1 MRKIHYP
8 LIVTDFDGTLVK
20 ADGTISEETKN
31 SITEFIQNG
40 GHFVIST
47 GRMPAGILPRARELG
62 LKGMLSCGQGSVILD
77 IETKQTV
84 FESRLPNKTAV
95 DICKKMESL
104 GLHIHVYTLWD
115 YYSNMDDE
123 ALKFYEN
130 VVKSK
135 ALLVTDQPISKF
147 VEKEN
152 IEPYK
157 IMAMVYPE
165 DNERIIQE
173 MEKENFPNCY
183 VTRSNAML
191 VELGNSN
198 NSKGTAV
205 TYLAKHY
212 GIPLEKTIAVGD
224 QINDLPMLEVA
235 GLGLAVKNAD
245 PALKERVTTLDYTNE
260 EDALKEVIKK
270 YGYEKDELEG

>member
-1 MRKIHYP
+1 MRKINYP

-31 SITEFIQNG
+31 SITEYIQNG

-135 ALLVTDQPISKF
+135 ALLVIDQPISKF

-165 DNERIIQE
+165 DNERIIHE
-173 MEKENFPNCY
+173 MKKENFPNCY
-183 VTRSNAML
+183 VTRSNTML

-245 PALKERVTTLDYTNE
+245 PALKERVITLDYTNE
-260 EDALKEVIKK
+260 EDALKEVIRE
-270 YGYEKDELEG
+270 YGYKKDELEG

>member
-1 MRKIHYP
+1 MRKINYP

-20 ADGTISEETKN
+20 SDGMISKETQK
-31 SITEFIQNG
+31 SIAEYINNG

-47 GRMPAGILPRARELG
+47 GRMPSGILPRARELG
-62 LKGMLSCGQGSVILD
+62 LKGMLSCGQGAVILD

-95 DICKKMESL
+95 SICKKMESL

-115 YYSNMDDE
+115 YYSNMDDD
-123 ALKFYEN
+123 ALKYYESI
-130 VVKSK
+130 VKSK
-135 ALLVTDQPISKF
+135 AIVVTDKPISEF

-157 IMAMVYPE
+157 IMAMVYAE
-165 DNERIIQE
+165 DNERILNE
-173 MEKENFPNCY
+173 MKKEGFPNCY
-183 VTRSNAML
+183 VTRSHATL
-191 VELGNSN
+191 VELGNAN

-212 GIPLEKTIAVGD
+212 NIPLEKTIAVGD
-224 QINDLPMLEVA
+224 QINDLSMLEVA
-235 GLGLAVKNAD
+235 GLGIAVKNAD
-245 PALKERVTTLDYTNE
+245 PILKERTFTLDYTND
-260 EDALKEVIKK
+260 EDALREVIEE
-270 YGYEKDELEG
+270 YGYEKE

>member
-224 QINDLPMLEVA
+224 QINDLPMLGVA

>member
-1 MRKIHYP
+1 MRKINYP

-20 ADGTISEETKN
+20 EDGTISEITKR
-31 SITEFIQNG
+31 SITEYIQNG

-62 LKGMLSCGQGSVILD
+62 LKGMLSCGQGAVILD
-77 IETKQTV
+77 IDTKQTV

-95 DICKKMESL
+95 AICKKMESL
-104 GLHIHVYTLWD
+104 GLHIHVYTLWE
-115 YYSNMDDE
+115 YYSNMDDD
-123 ALKFYEN
+123 ALKDYEN

-135 ALLVTDQPISKF
+135 AIVVTEQPISEY

-165 DNERIIQE
+165 DNERILNA
-173 MEKENFPNCY
+173 MKAENFPNCY

-191 VELGNSN
+191 VELGNAN

-224 QINDLPMLEVA
+224 QINDLSMLEVA

-245 PALKERVTTLDYTNE
+245 QALKERVITLDYTNE
-260 EDALKEVIKK
+260 EDALKEVIEK
-270 YGYEKDELEG
+270 YGYEKA